1 LFGWDYKKINNILK
15 NKIMKLESLKDFQ
28 LNIIEK
34 EKMSNFFG
42 GNGRALELLDAGK
55 ETGGGE
61 VCATSVGNSTGGTCT
76 SYSSDWDPGN
86 GYAISLYGVSDNSK
100 VC

>member
-1 LFGWDYKKINNILK
+1 
-15 NKIMKLESLKDFQ
+15 MKLESLKNFQ

-42 GNGRALELLDAGK
+42 GNGRALEELQDAGK
-55 ETGGGE
+55 STAGAE
-61 VCATSVGNSTGGTCT
+61 VCATLVDNSTGGTCT
-76 SYSSDWDPGN
+76 SFSSDWDPGN